1 MLLVAM
7 PMIFLARSK
16 RGETRDPD
24 KGFPRG
30 RARQYCRAL
39 CRPIGVGRC
48 RRERSTRHIEPGRI
62 LYRVLS
68 DSGPVPTVET
78 SPGGPLVFEPAE
90 PIQTSVTILAFS
102 SITDSVEQRLVL
114 LEPDGTFSDD
124 VFVAVSPAFEGS
136 QRVGFALNSD
146 SSGIVFFLPV
156 DFTTTETG
164 DLQDVT
170 HFFTILNGSGLVVQV
185 QSHLEPVATEPASLL
200 LLACGVG
207 GLGWG
212 SMSPPREVAS
222 R

>member
-1 MLLVAM
+1 LLEA
-7 PMIFLARSK
+7 
-16 RGETRDPD
+16 RGEKHVTPIKAFRAAALASTVVLFVAQSAWGDAVASDRLVISNPG
-24 KGFPRG
+24 GF
-30 RARQYCRAL
+30 
-39 CRPIGVGRC
+39 
-48 RRERSTRHIEPGRI
+48 SN
-62 LYRVLS
+62 RVLS